1 MIETMID
8 IETLD
13 TGPRAVVLSAAV
25 VKFTQEENAYAPFT
39 HVTFDIDAQL
49 AMGRTIS
56 QDTLLWWMRQ
66 DQVVRDLEFNAD
78 RRPLTEC
85 LGAVTRAVREGDQHW
100 ANSPSFDMTILGSLF
115 EECDWLVPWSYR
127 DCRDVRTLKDL
138 AQIEDDWNPSEDI
151 PGVAHDPVYDCR
163 WQIELVREARRRLFS
178 S

>member
-25 VKFTQEENAYAPFT
+25 VLFTQEQGAYAMST

-56 QDTLLWWMRQ
+56 QDTLMWWMRQ
-66 DQVVRDLEFNAD
+66 DQSVRDLEFNAD
-78 RRPLTEC
+78 RRPLDEC
-85 LGAVTRAVREGDQHW
+85 LRTLTRTVREGDQHW
-100 ANSPSFDMTILGSLF
+100 ANSPSFDMTILGSLYIN
-115 EECDWLVPWSYR
+115 CNQLTPWPYYEL
-127 DCRDVRTLKDL
+127 RDVRTLKDL
-138 AQIEDDWNPSEDI
+138 AQIEDDWKPSEDI